1 MKDFDDLVGHL
12 RHVEGV
18 MAAMVD
24 KIQRLESKLG
34 IYEED
39 GGQVTLDKDGGQ
51 VTSPMLDNGPES
63 LREASAVRDD
73 QPSPDT
79 DSSPTEPLLNAVRH
93 NSTIS
98 AQSLDPSSGHTTS
111 DMNGNRTTG
120 NLARPPLPPPLYS
133 GQQRD
138 HRYSASGNV
147 QPETVPNTIRHAM
160 NIEAPEIS
168 RAPSLT
174 DHHAA
179 LILEDLAF
187 DRTNNV
193 ERQGPDASEFQR

>member
-1 MKDFDDLVGHL
+1 
-12 RHVEGV
+12 
-18 MAAMVD
+18 MAN

-34 IYEED
+34 ICQE
-39 GGQVTLDKDGGQ
+39 DGGQ
-51 VTSPMLDNGPES
+51 VTSPMLDHGPES
-63 LREASAVRDD
+63 LREASTVRDK

-79 DSSPTEPLLNAVRH
+79 NSSPMEPLHNALRH

-98 AQSLDPSSGHTTS
+98 AQPIDPSSGHTTS
-111 DMNGNRTTG
+111 NMGGHRTTG
-120 NLARPPLPPPLYS
+120 NAARPPLLPPTYS
-133 GQQRD
+133 GQQSD
-138 HRYSASGNV
+138 HRYSAPGNV
-147 QPETVPNTIRHAM
+147 QPETVPNISRHAT
-160 NIEAPEIS
+160 NIEAPEVS

-193 ERQGPDASEFQR
+193 ERQSPDASEFQR